1 MGKTKE
7 GMTTFGGFESVF
19 ESLGHEKTDI
29 IPNLTPDVD
38 IKDDDDNA
46 EPVDL
51 SLGKKKANKS
61 KDDDNAFFNPDML
74 EKTSSEDDD
83 DDFIPEQFRNDDT
96 DDDDE
101 PDEVK
106 PTKTKK
112 KNEPEETTDTEDTDS
127 DTDGPNENETSNVH
141 GFFDAFAESLGWE
154 VEDDEKP
161 NSVEELVAY
170 VQKTVEENSQ
180 PQYATEE
187 IAELNEFVKNGGD
200 IAEYIAGANEIRDY
214 KNLDITDENNQKRI
228 VKEYLQYTGLN
239 ENQISR
245 KISKYEDA
253 GLLEDEAEE
262 ALEYL
267 QEVKAEEQKQLLVQ
281 QQKQA
286 QAYKEE
292 QQKFYTNVVTE
303 IESLKDIRGINIP
316 KEDKKVLRDYLFKV
330 EGDGK
335 TKYQKDYSKSVKNLI
350 ESAYF
355 TMKGDTLIKSAQKTG
370 ETSAVKKL
378 KQTLNSTKVGS
389 SKHGMDNEAPAPVWS
404 MSSYLRKPTN

>member
-19 ESLGHEKTDI
+19 ESLGHERTSTV
-29 IPNLTPDVD
+29 PNLTPDVN

-51 SLGKKKANKS
+51 SLGKKKSQTENSIEDPNDLENVKDGDDGIPTVDLKS
-61 KDDDNAFFNPDML
+61 ILNNEQQEEDNDRDSTQSDDN
-74 EKTSSEDDD
+74 E
-83 DDFIPEQFRNDDT
+83 
-96 DDDDE
+96 
-101 PDEVK
+101 
-106 PTKTKK
+106 
-112 KNEPEETTDTEDTDS
+112 
-127 DTDGPNENETSNVH
+127 PNENETGNVH
-141 GFFDAFAESLGWE
+141 SFFDAFAESLGWE
-154 VEDDEKP
+154 VGTDEKP

-187 IAELNEFVKNGGD
+187 IADLNEFVKNGGN
-200 IAEYIAGANEIRDY
+200 IEEYIYGANEIKSY
-214 KNLDITDENNQKRI
+214 ENLDITDEGNQKRI

-286 QAYKEE
+286 ESHKAE
-292 QQKFYTNVVTE
+292 QQKFYTNVVSE
-303 IESLKDIRGINIP
+303 IESLKDIRGISIP
-316 KEDKKVLRDYLFKV
+316 KEDKKVLREYLFKV

-378 KQTLNSTKVGS
+378 KNTLNSTKVGS
-389 SKHGMDNEAPAPVWS
+389 SKHGMDDGAPAPVWS
-404 MSSYLRKPTN
+404 MSSFLRKPTN

>member
-7 GMTTFGGFESVF
+7 GMTGFGGFESVF
-19 ESLGHEKTDI
+19 ESLGHEKTDT
-29 IPNLTPDVD
+29 IPNLTPDN
-38 IKDDDDNA
+38 IAKEDDDNQ
-46 EPVDL
+46 EPIDL
-51 SLGKKKANKS
+51 SLGKKKVNSS
-61 KDDDNAFFNPDML
+61 KGDDNAFFNPDML
-74 EKTSSEDDD
+74 EKTSSDDD
-83 DDFIPEQFRNDDT
+83 DDYVPAQFR
-96 DDDDE
+96 DDE
-101 PDEVK
+101 PEEDEEEEVIK
-106 PTKTKK
+106 PTKSRK
-112 KNEPEETTDTEDTDS
+112 KNESEETVDDEPTQPSGDEPT
-127 DTDGPNENETSNVH
+127 ENETTNVH

-154 VEDDEKP
+154 VDDDEKP
-161 NSVEELVAY
+161 NSVEEFAAY
-170 VQKTVEENSQ
+170 IQKTVEENSQ

-187 IAELNEFVKNGGD
+187 IADLNEFVKNGGD
-200 IAEYIAGANEIRDY
+200 ITDYITGANEIRDY
-214 KNLDITDENNQKRI
+214 KNIDITDEHNQKRI
-228 VKEYLQYTGLN
+228 LKEYLQYTGVN
-239 ENQISR
+239 DNQINR

-286 QAYKEE
+286 ESYKAE

-316 KEDKKVLRDYLFKV
+316 KEDKRVLQDYLFKV

-378 KQTLNSTKVGS
+378 KNTLNSTKVGG
-389 SKHGMDNEAPAPVWS
+389 SKHGMDDGAPAPVWS
-404 MSSYLRKPTN
+404 MSSFLRKPTN